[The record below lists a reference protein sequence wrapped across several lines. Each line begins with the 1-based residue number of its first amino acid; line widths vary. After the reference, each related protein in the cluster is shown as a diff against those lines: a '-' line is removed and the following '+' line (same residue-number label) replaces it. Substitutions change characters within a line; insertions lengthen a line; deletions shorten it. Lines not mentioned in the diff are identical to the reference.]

1 MDIFEGTN
9 CTSNEYGSVKIVT
22 NKLRVDITT
31 YRRDLRYNGDRR
43 KVEIEYVDN
52 LIDDLKRRDFTM
64 NTMCIDANGN
74 LEIVPDEAAV
84 VCAIYEWRNEGA
96 SLREIVRRLMDKGIP
111 APRGGKTW
119 HIEAIRRI
127 LTNEKYYGDVCLQKT
142 YIADYFTG
150 KQVPNRGERDCY
162 LLRDHHTAII
172 PKCK

>member
-1 MDIFEGTN
+1 MCAYCRFIRVID
-9 CTSNEYGSVKIVT
+9 VK
-22 NKLRVDITT
+22 KRQEKP
-31 YRRDLRYNGDRR
+31 RRRAL
-43 KVEIEYVDN
+43 
-52 LIDDLKRRDFTM
+52 FT
-64 NTMCIDANGN
+64 
-74 LEIVPDEAAV
+74 
-84 VCAIYEWRNEGA
+84 IYEWRKEGA
-96 SLREIVRRLMDKGIP
+96 SLREIVRRLMDKGSP

-150 KQVPNRGERDCY
+150 KQVPNRGERDFY